1 MKDGIR
7 LTPCPNCYSGGW
19 IADGMGDWIRCC
31 ECNPE
36 PVKEAAKESAKILKF
51 ARGAKVKKPVDDL
64 PPAA

>member
-1 MKDGIR
+1 MTDGIR
-7 LTPCPNCYSGGW
+7 LAPCPSCHSAGW

-36 PVKEAAKESAKILKF
+36 PPPKEKAKVLKF
-51 ARGAKVKKPVDDL
+51 ARGAKVKQKPVDDL

>member
-7 LTPCPNCYSGGW
+7 LAPCPNCNAAGW
-19 IADGMGDWIRCC
+19 IADGLGDWIRCC

-36 PVKEAAKESAKILKF
+36 PAKEPAKILKF
-51 ARGAKVKKPVDDL
+51 ARGARVKPKQKPVDDL